1 VTIKQSPADF
11 LVEEV
16 LADAV
21 ARKVHDAPAPHALY
35 RLAKENLTTPDA
47 AAAAARSLGV
57 RPGAVACAGL
67 KDRHAR
73 TVQHV
78 TVKRAASGALAES
91 AEGPGWRVERIGW
104 LDEPLTAEAIAANR
118 FRITVRDLAPAAC
131 ARMDEAVRLLTPAD
145 NQDHPALPVGARK
158 PSTSVPSLFSPSS
171 LPSSLCPSVPPCLL
185 FVNYFGD
192 QRFGSAR
199 HGQGFLARHLIR
211 GEFEEA
217 LRLAIAVWARKDSRR
232 QKAFKRAVAEGWGQW
247 PELAEKLPRC
257 PERRAV
263 EHLAASPADFRGAFA
278 ALPYG
283 FQELAV
289 HAYQSHLWNAAA
301 RRLVTERCTGPAITA
316 RDPFGEMIFPAA
328 AGIPKELRD
337 LEVPLLGRGS
347 AFREPW
353 GPAAEAA
360 LAEEG
365 IATEMLHI
373 PGLRRP
379 QFGEVP
385 RRLFVSAESF
395 SLASPVPDR
404 GPERLCRTVAFDL
417 PRGAYATVVLRALG
431 Q

>member
-21 ARKVHDAPAPHALY
+21 ARNVRDAPGPHALY
-35 RLAKENLTTPDA
+35 RLTKENLTTPDA
-47 AAAAARSLGV
+47 IAAAARSLGV
-57 RPGAVACAGL
+57 RPGAVAYAGL

-78 TVKRAASGALAES
+78 TVQRAASGALAES

-104 LDEPLTAEAIAANR
+104 LDAPLTAEAIAANR
-118 FRITVRDLAPAAC
+118 FRITVRDVAPAASV
-131 ARMDEAVRLLTPAD
+131 RMDEAVRLLAPAED
-145 NQDHPALPVGARK
+145 QDHPALPVGARK
-158 PSTSVPSLFSPSS
+158 TGAPASLI
-171 LPSSLCPSVPPCLL
+171 

-199 HGQGFLARHLIR
+199 HGRGFLAKHLIR
-211 GEFEEA
+211 GKFEEA

-232 QKAFKRAVAEGWGQW
+232 QKEFKRAVAEGWGQW

-289 HAYQSHLWNAAA
+289 HAYQSHLWNGAA
-301 RRLVTERCTGPAITA
+301 RRLVAERCTGPAITA

-328 AGIPKELRD
+328 AGMPRELLD
-337 LEVPLLGRGS
+337 LEMPLLGHGS
-347 AFREPW
+347 ELREPW
-353 GPAAEAA
+353 ASAAEAV

-379 QFGEVP
+379 QFGEAP
-385 RRLFVSAESF
+385 RRLFVRAESF
-395 SLASPVPDR
+395 SLSAPVPDQ
-404 GPERLCRTVAFDL
+404 GPQRLCRTVAFDL

>member
-21 ARKVHDAPAPHALY
+21 ARNVRDAPGPHALY
-35 RLAKENLTTPDA
+35 RLTKENLTTPDA
-47 AAAAARSLGV
+47 VAAAARSLGV
-57 RPGAVACAGL
+57 RPGAVAYAGL

-78 TVKRAASGALAES
+78 TVQRAASGALAES

-104 LDEPLTAEAIAANR
+104 LDAPLTAEAIAANR
-118 FRITVRDLAPAAC
+118 FRITVRDVAREACVRMEEAA
-131 ARMDEAVRLLTPAD
+131 RLLAPAD
-145 NQDHPALPVGARK
+145 NQDHPALPVGAREL
-158 PSTSVPSLFSPSS
+158 STSLPS
-171 LPSSLCPSVPPCLL
+171 LPSSLCPSVPPSLL
-185 FVNYFGD
+185 FMNYFGD

-199 HGQGFLARHLIR
+199 HGRGFLAKHLIR

-232 QKAFKRAVAEGWGQW
+232 QKEFKRAVAEGWGQW
-247 PELAEKLPRC
+247 RGLAEKLPRC
-257 PERRAV
+257 AERRAV
-263 EHLAASPADFRGAFA
+263 EHLVASPADFRGAFA

-289 HAYQSHLWNAAA
+289 HAYQSHLWNGAA
-301 RRLVTERCTGPAITA
+301 RRLVAERCTGPAITA

-328 AGIPKELRD
+328 AGMPRELLD
-337 LEVPLLGRGS
+337 LEMPLLGHGS
-347 AFREPW
+347 ELREPW
-353 GPAAEAA
+353 ASAAEAV
-360 LAEEG
+360 LAQEG
-365 IATEMLHI
+365 IATAMLHI

-379 QFGEVP
+379 QFGEAP
-385 RRLFVSAESF
+385 RRLFVRAESF
-395 SLASPVPDR
+395 SLSAPVPDQ
-404 GPERLCRTVAFDL
+404 GPQRLCRTVAFDL

>member
-1 VTIKQSPADF
+1 
-11 LVEEV
+11 
-16 LADAV
+16 
-21 ARKVHDAPAPHALY
+21 
-35 RLAKENLTTPDA
+35 
-47 AAAAARSLGV
+47 V
-57 RPGAVACAGL
+57 R
-67 KDRHAR
+67 
-73 TVQHV
+73 
-78 TVKRAASGALAES
+78 RAASGALAES

-104 LDEPLTAEAIAANR
+104 LDAPLTAEAIAANR

-131 ARMDEAVRLLTPAD
+131 ARMDEAVRLLAPAEGQD
-145 NQDHPALPVGARK
+145 NPALPVGARR
-158 PSTSVPSLFSPSS
+158 TGVPASLI
-171 LPSSLCPSVPPCLL
+171 

-199 HGQGFLARHLIR
+199 HGRGFLAKHLIR

-217 LRLAIAVWARKDSRR
+217 LRLAIAAWARKDSRR
-232 QKAFKRAVAEGWGQW
+232 QKEFKRAVAEGWGRW
-247 PELAEKLPRC
+247 PALAEKLPRC

-301 RRLVTERCTGPAITA
+301 RRLVAERCTGPAITA

-347 AFREPW
+347 ALREPW
-353 GPAAEAA
+353 GPAAEAV

-395 SLASPVPDR
+395 GLSAPVPEGDPPR
-404 GPERLCRTVAFDL
+404 WCRTVAFDL